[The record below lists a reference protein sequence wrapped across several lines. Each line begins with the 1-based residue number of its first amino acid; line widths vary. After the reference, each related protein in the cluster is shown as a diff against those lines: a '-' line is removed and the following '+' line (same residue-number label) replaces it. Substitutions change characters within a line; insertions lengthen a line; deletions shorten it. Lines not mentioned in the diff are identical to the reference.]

1 MEDWIQVIIVIAGM
15 ILTAQQSHKRNKRKK
30 RMAAVR
36 KAAVNPT
43 VILGSMEEIEC
54 QPEVVLQQETPPILQ
69 DALPSEYAVETHES
83 PTIRESASVESDTQQ
98 SFNVFDRSHTAQE
111 KRMDS
116 VRNVVIAS
124 TSTRQPEQ
132 YRDTENADFD
142 LRQAIIY
149 SEILTPKFKDYF

>member
-1 MEDWIQVIIVIAGM
+1 M

-43 VILGSMEEIEC
+43 VILGSMEEIES
-54 QPEVVLQQETPPILQ
+54 QPKAVPQQETPPILQ
-69 DALPSEYAVETHES
+69 DALSSEYAVETHES
-83 PTIRESASVESDTQQ
+83 PAIRESALVESGIQQ
-98 SFNVFDRSHTAQE
+98 SFNVSERSSTAQE
-111 KRMDS
+111 KRMNS
-116 VRNVVIAS
+116 VRDVAIAS
-124 TSTRQPEQ
+124 SAPSQPEK
-132 YRDTENADFD
+132 YSDTENTNFD

>member
-15 ILTAQQSHKRNKRKK
+15 ILTAQQSHKHNKRKK

-36 KAAVNPT
+36 KPTVNPT
-43 VILGSMEEIEC
+43 VILGSMKDIES
-54 QPEVVLQQETPPILQ
+54 QPEVVPQPAMSPVLQ

-83 PTIRESASVESDTQQ
+83 PAIRESALVEGDTQQ
-98 SFNVFDRSHTAQE
+98 SFNVFERASVAQE

-124 TSTRQPEQ
+124 APSQPEQ